1 MTKLGDE
8 LHDLLET
15 SPVPLAGR
23 RAISDG
29 DGRTDLVRP
38 HRLAVDDDVVHL
50 LQEAYPLVDD
60 PAARAAIVAA
70 FAGRTRPS
78 PRSRGGGRLAIA
90 LLALGAVP
98 IPIAVARRRGR
109 AKHLAS

>member
-1 MTKLGDE
+1 MTKPQE
-8 LHDLLET
+8 LSNVAPIPVAGRAAIWERDGRPDLAR
-15 SPVPLAGR
+15 PRQLAG
-23 RAISDG
+23 
-29 DGRTDLVRP
+29 
-38 HRLAVDDDVVHL
+38 DDDVVQL

-70 FAGRTRPS
+70 FSGRRRRS
-78 PRSRGGGRLAIA
+78 PGSRGGRRLAIA
-90 LLALGAVP
+90 LLALGAIL